1 MRTGLGSMF
10 STSVPVST
18 TTVKHI
24 IIITEFSQESNRK
37 ALIEGTP
44 SVVKLKVLPR
54 KRTQADLQVYRP
66 SRSGERALLLLSS
79 PSIYGTYPC
88 SGRCSSTEQ
97 LLLLR

>member
-24 IIITEFSQESNRK
+24 IIITKFSQESNRK

-44 SVVKLKVLPR
+44 SVGKLKVLPR

-66 SRSGERALLLLSS
+66 SRSGERALLLSS
-79 PSIYGTYPC
+79 PLIYGTYPC

-97 LLLLR
+97 LLR